1 VKEYAFKTIIDE
13 ETQTILGAHLIGP
26 HTEETINLFAMAI
39 KTKMKVNDIRTM
51 IFSYPTLASDIPNML

>member
-26 HTEETINLFAMAI
+26 HTEETINFFAMAI
-39 KTKMKVNDIRTM
+39 KTKMKVNKHYHE
-51 IFSYPTLASDIPNML
+51 FF